1 MEPLLALRSINFLA
15 SSSGLLKT
23 SLYFIRC
30 VSGTWKNIFDLQRHK
45 PTHIHSSVKTA
56 EINKRR
62 RKTAFGEIFTP
73 PATLSSLLCFVT
85 RVRASYTRIK
95 TSHCWLWLHTEQAS
109 VSHVEVLCVTRCAL
123 NLTRRPGLSQIF
135 TSLTTIRNL
144 WHYHNI
150 YRKFKVINI
159 SFIDPV
165 ELGCNYFFALSVRQQ
180 TILTKSAHIAFI
192 CAAVQSVD
200 MLE

>member
-73 PATLSSLLCFVT
+73 PSCNSFLSFVFRHTCTSFIHTNKNKSLLT
-85 RVRASYTRIK
+85 LASHRT
-95 TSHCWLWLHTEQAS
+95 
-109 VSHVEVLCVTRCAL
+109 
-123 NLTRRPGLSQIF
+123 GLSLPCGSPLGN
-135 TSLTTIRNL
+135 SLCSQLN
-144 WHYHNI
+144 
-150 YRKFKVINI
+150 
-159 SFIDPV
+159 P
-165 ELGCNYFFALSVRQQ
+165 
-180 TILTKSAHIAFI
+180 
-192 CAAVQSVD
+192 
-200 MLE
+200 